1 MQIWGQGIFLTIFGM
16 VIIFLCLI
24 ALNLIIH
31 GLDRL
36 FRKPPPGEAPS
47 SLKTPPQ
54 QKASPPA
61 EDLTPVVSAAAAA
74 YLEAQTG
81 EGSHVSVRR
90 EVSSRWVA
98 DGRQVAISRS
108 DHL

>member
-31 GLDRL
+31 GLNRL
-36 FRKPPPGEAPS
+36 FREPPSGEAPS
-47 SLKTPPQ
+47 SLKTSQ

-81 EGSHVSVRR
+81 EGFHVSVRR

-98 DGRQVAISRS
+98 DGRQAAISRS
-108 DHL
+108 EHL